1 MEQSLIESLP
11 RHRKKSLLDSL
22 TDVEASVL
30 LYDWSKW
37 ARPSQLTPAG
47 GWLVWLLLAGRGFG
61 KTRTGAE
68 WVRGQAEADKTAR
81 IALIGPT
88 AADVRDVMVEGESG
102 VMAISPP
109 WFRPTY
115 EPSKRRLT
123 WPNGAMATTYSADE
137 PERLRGPQH
146 SAALCDELA
155 SWRYPETWD
164 MLQFGLRLGTNP
176 RTVVTTT
183 PKPTRLIRDL
193 LARKDCHVTRG
204 STYDNRSNLAKP
216 FLDAIVKKYEGTRL
230 GRQELYAEVLDDV
243 PGALWSRRC
252 LDDYRVTVAPALV
265 RIVVAID
272 PPATS
277 GEDSNEA
284 GIIVAGVDAQNI
296 AYVLE
301 DWSQRARPEEWA
313 RKAIAAYRK
322 WEADC
327 LVAES
332 NQGGE
337 MVERVIR
344 SVADVPVKLV
354 RATRGKYVRAEPAS
368 ALYEQGRV
376 KHVGVFPVLEEQMT
390 SFTPERA
397 ADRSDGF
404 SPDRVDAL
412 VWALTEI
419 FPDITAPLPTKAA
432 PREDHG
438 EFGWMGGICAA
449 LISSQMLLH
458 QLLTIA

>member
-1 MEQSLIESLP
+1 MEQSWIESLTQSQ
-11 RHRKKSLLDSL
+11 RQRLKADL
-22 TDVEASVL
+22 TDEEAAAF
-30 LYDWSKW
+30 LYEWPRW
-37 ARPSQLTPAG
+37 ARPSQLAPKG
-47 GWLVWLLLAGRGFG
+47 DWLVWLLLAGRGFG
-61 KTRTGAE
+61 KTRTGSE
-68 WVRGQAEADKTAR
+68 FVRAEAESNSAAR
-81 IALIGPT
+81 IALIAPT
-88 AADVRDVMVEGESG
+88 AADVRDVIVEGESG
-102 VMAISPP
+102 ILACSPP
-109 WFRPTY
+109 WFRPVY

-146 SAALCDELA
+146 SAAWCDELA

-164 MLQFGLRLGTNP
+164 MLQFGLRLGSRP
-176 RTVVTTT
+176 RSVVTTT

-193 LARKDCHVTRG
+193 LQRKDCHITRG

-252 LDDYRVTVAPALV
+252 LDDYRVAKAPDLQ
-265 RIVVAID
+265 RVVIAVD

-277 GEDSNEA
+277 GEDANEA
-284 GIIVAGVDAQNI
+284 GIIAAGVDGSGV
-296 AYVLE
+296 AYILE
-301 DWSQRARPEEWA
+301 DWSQRASPEEWA

-322 WEADC
+322 WDADC
-327 LVAES
+327 LVAEC

-337 MVERVIR
+337 MVERVIK

-376 KHVGVFPVLEEQMT
+376 KHVGVHPALEEQMT

-397 ADRSDGF
+397 ADRSDGY
-404 SPDRVDAL
+404 SLDRVDAL
-412 VWALTEI
+412 VWAITEL
-419 FPDITAPLPTKAA
+419 FPEITAPAPTKVD
-432 PREDHG
+432 PVEHHG
-438 EFGWMGGICAA
+438 EGSWMG
-449 LISSQMLLH
+449 
-458 QLLTIA
+458 

>member
-1 MEQSLIESLP
+1 MEQSWIESLSP
-11 RHRKKSLLDSL
+11 DQRRKLKTDL
-22 TDVEASVL
+22 TDEESAAL
-30 LYDWSKW
+30 LYEWQRW
-37 ARPSQLTPAG
+37 ARPSQLPPKAD
-47 GWLVWLLLAGRGFG
+47 WLVWLLLAGRGFG
-61 KTRTGAE
+61 KSRTGAE
-68 WVRGQAEADKTAR
+68 WCRAQAEAFPGSR
-81 IALIGPT
+81 GALIGPT

-102 VMAISPP
+102 ILACSPP
-109 WFRPTY
+109 WLRPTY

-123 WPNGAMATTYSADE
+123 WPNGSMATTYSADE

-146 SAALCDELA
+146 GWAWCDELA
-155 SWRYPETWD
+155 SWRYPEAWD

-176 RTVVTTT
+176 RIVVTTT

-193 LARKDCHVTRG
+193 LRRSDCHVTRG

-252 LDDYRVTVAPALV
+252 LDDYRVAKAPELS

-277 GEDSNEA
+277 NEDSNEA
-284 GIIVAGVDAQNI
+284 GIVVAGVADNSM

-301 DWSQRARPEEWA
+301 DWSQRATPEEWA
-313 RKAIAAYRK
+313 RKAVAAYRK
-322 WEADC
+322 WDADC
-327 LVAES
+327 LVAEC

-337 MVERVIR
+337 MVEQVIK

-354 RATRGKYVRAEPAS
+354 RATKGKYVRAEPAS

-376 KHVGVFPVLEEQMT
+376 HHVGVLPILEEQMT

-412 VWALTEI
+412 VWAITEL
-419 FPDITAPLPTKAA
+419 FPEITAPA
-432 PREDHG
+432 PSKVEHVEHIG
-438 EFGWMGGICAA
+438 EQGWM
-449 LISSQMLLH
+449 S
-458 QLLTIA
+458 

>member
-1 MEQSLIESLP
+1 MGPQRRLA
-11 RHRKKSLLDSL
+11 LLNSL
-22 TDVEASVL
+22 TEAEAAVL

-37 ARPSQLTPAG
+37 ARPSQLPPDDD
-47 GWLVWLLLAGRGFG
+47 WLIWLILAGRGFG

-68 WVRGQAEADKTAR
+68 TVRAEAEADPTAR

-102 VMAISPP
+102 ILAISPP
-109 WFRPTY
+109 WFRPEY

-123 WPNGAMATTYSADE
+123 WPNGAIGTTFSADE

-146 SAALCDELA
+146 SFGWGDEPS
-155 SWRYPETWD
+155 SWRYPEAWD
-164 MLQFGLRLGTNP
+164 MFQLGLRLGKRP
-176 RTVVTTT
+176 RAVMTGT
-183 PKPTRLIRDL
+183 PKPIRLIRDL
-193 LARKDCHVTRG
+193 IRNPHCRVTRG
-204 STYDNRSNLAKP
+204 STFDNRSNLAKP

-252 LDDYRVTVAPALV
+252 LDDYRVVTAPSLARV
-265 RIVVAID
+265 VVAID

-277 GEDSNEA
+277 GEEANEA
-284 GIIVAGVDAQNI
+284 GIIAAGVDGNGT

-301 DWSQRARPEEWA
+301 DWSQRASPEEWA
-313 RKAIAAYRK
+313 RKAVAAYRR
-322 WEADC
+322 WDADC
-327 LVAES
+327 LVAEC

-337 MVERVIR
+337 MVERVIK

-376 KHVGVFPVLEEQMT
+376 KHVGVHSVLEEQMT

-412 VWALTEI
+412 VWAITEL
-419 FPDITAPLPTKAA
+419 FPEITSGEPNKAPNF
-432 PREDHG
+432 ENYHG
-438 EFGWMGGICAA
+438 ENGWMG
-449 LISSQMLLH
+449 
-458 QLLTIA
+458 

>member
-1 MEQSLIESLP
+1 MELSWIESLTQDQ
-11 RHRKKSLLDSL
+11 RQRLKTDL
-22 TDVEASVL
+22 TDEESAYL
-30 LYDWSKW
+30 LFDWERW
-37 ARPSQLTPAG
+37 ARPSQLPPPG
-47 GWLVWLLLAGRGFG
+47 DWLVWLLLAGRGFG
-61 KTRTGAE
+61 KSRTGAE
-68 WVRGQAEADKTAR
+68 WCRSQAETFPNSR
-81 IALIGPT
+81 GALIGPT

-102 VMAISPP
+102 ILACSPP
-109 WFRPTY
+109 WKRPVY

-123 WPNGAMATTYSADE
+123 WPNGSIATTYSADE

-146 SAALCDELA
+146 GWGWCDEIA

-164 MLQFGLRLGTNP
+164 MYQLGLRLGLQP

-193 LARKDCHVTRG
+193 LVMKGCHVTRG

-252 LDDYRVTVAPALV
+252 LDDYRVSVAPELG

-277 GEDSNEA
+277 TEDSNEA
-284 GIIVAGVDAQNI
+284 GIVVAGVDRSGTAF
-296 AYVLE
+296 VLE
-301 DWSQRARPEEWA
+301 DWSQRASPEEWA
-313 RKAIAAYRK
+313 RKAVAAYRK
-322 WEADC
+322 WGADC
-327 LVAES
+327 LVAEC

-337 MVERVIR
+337 MVERVIK

-376 KHVGVFPVLEEQMT
+376 KHVGVHPVLEEQMT

-397 ADRSDGF
+397 ADRSDGY

-412 VWALTEI
+412 VWAITEL
-419 FPDITAPLPTKAA
+419 FPEIT
-432 PREDHG
+432 
-438 EFGWMGGICAA
+438 GGPIEHKDAM
-449 LISSQMLLH
+449 IKDLLGSR
-458 QLLTIA
+458 LNGYG

>member
-1 MEQSLIESLP
+1 MIESLP
-11 RHRKKSLLDSL
+11 LLRRKELLDSL
-22 TDVEASVL
+22 TEAEASAL
-30 LYDWSKW
+30 LYDWPRW
-37 ARPSQLTPAG
+37 ARPAQLPPSG
-47 GWLVWLLLAGRGFG
+47 DWLVWLLLAGRGFG
-61 KTRTGAE
+61 KSRTGAE
-68 WVRGQAEADKTAR
+68 WVRQQAEGDKAAR

-88 AADVRDVMVEGESG
+88 AADVRDVIVEGESG
-102 VMAISPP
+102 ILAISPP
-109 WFRPTY
+109 WFRPIY

-146 SAALCDELA
+146 SAAYCDELA
-155 SWRYPETWD
+155 SWRYPEAWD
-164 MLQFGLRLGTNP
+164 MLQFGLRLGSLP

-193 LARKDCHVTRG
+193 LQRKDCHVTRG

-252 LDDYRVTVAPALV
+252 LDDYRVRVAPDLA

-277 GEDSNEA
+277 GEEANEA
-284 GIIVAGVDAQNI
+284 GIVVAGVDDNGI

-301 DWSQRARPEEWA
+301 DWSKRATPEEWA
-313 RKAIAAYRK
+313 RASIAAYRK
-322 WEADC
+322 WDADC
-327 LVAES
+327 LVAEC

-337 MVERVIR
+337 MVEQVIK

-376 KHVGVFPVLEEQMT
+376 KHVGVLAVLEEQMT

-412 VWALTEI
+412 VWAITEL
-419 FPDITAPLPTKAA
+419 FPEITAPLPTRTEAI
-432 PREDHG
+432 EHYGDG
-438 EFGWMGGICAA
+438 GWMA
-449 LISSQMLLH
+449 S
-458 QLLTIA
+458 

>member
-1 MEQSLIESLP
+1 M
-11 RHRKKSLLDSL
+11 
-22 TDVEASVL
+22 
-30 LYDWSKW
+30 
-37 ARPSQLTPAG
+37 
-47 GWLVWLLLAGRGFG
+47 VWLILAGRGFG

-68 WVRGQAEADKTAR
+68 SVRAEAERDKSGR
-81 IALIGPT
+81 IALVGPT

-102 VMAISPP
+102 ILAISPP

-123 WPNGAMATTYSADE
+123 WPNGAIATTYSADE
-137 PERLRGPQH
+137 PDRLRGPQH
-146 SAALCDELA
+146 SFAWGDEPA
-155 SWRYPETWD
+155 SWRYPEAWD
-164 MLQFGLRLGTNP
+164 MLQLGLRLGTRP
-176 RTVVTTT
+176 RSIMTGT
-183 PKPTRLIRDL
+183 PKPIRLIRDL

-252 LDDYRVTVAPALV
+252 LDDYRVQKAPDLQRV
-265 RIVVAID
+265 VVAID

-277 GEDSNEA
+277 GEEANEA
-284 GIIVAGVDAQNI
+284 GIVVAGVDASGV

-301 DWSQRARPEEWA
+301 DWSQRASPEEWA

-322 WEADC
+322 WDADC
-327 LVAES
+327 LAAEC

-337 MVERVIR
+337 MVERVIK

-376 KHVGVFPVLEEQMT
+376 KHVGVHPVLEEQMT

-412 VWALTEI
+412 VWAITEL
-419 FPDITAPLPTKAA
+419 FPEITAPA
-432 PREDHG
+432 PNKVEPIEH
-438 EFGWMGGICAA
+438 FGNESWM
-449 LISSQMLLH
+449 Q
-458 QLLTIA
+458 

>member
-1 MEQSLIESLP
+1 MEQSWIESLSASQ
-11 RHRKKSLLDSL
+11 RQAIKSQL
-22 TDVEASVL
+22 TDEEAAAL
-30 LYDWSKW
+30 LYDWPRW
-37 ARPSQLTPAG
+37 ARPSQLPPDTD
-47 GWLVWLLLAGRGFG
+47 WLGWLLLAGRGFG

-68 WVRGQAEADKTAR
+68 TCRSWAGLDPNSRG
-81 IALIGPT
+81 ALIGPT

-102 VMAISPP
+102 LLAISPP
-109 WFRPTY
+109 WFRPVY

-123 WPNGAMATTYSADE
+123 WPNGAIATTYSADE

-146 SAALCDELA
+146 SWGWCDEIA

-164 MLQFGLRLGTNP
+164 MYQFGLRLGLRP

-193 LARKDCHVTRG
+193 LRAKGWHITRG

-216 FLDAIVKKYEGTRL
+216 FLEAIVKKYEGTRL

-252 LDDYRVTVAPALV
+252 LDDYRVAAAPPLV
-265 RIVVAID
+265 RVVVAVD
-272 PPATS
+272 PPASS
-277 GEDSNEA
+277 GEDANEA
-284 GIIVAGVDAQNI
+284 GIVVAGVGDNGTG
-296 AYVLE
+296 YVTE
-301 DWSQRARPEEWA
+301 DWSKRASPEGWA
-313 RKAIAAYRK
+313 RAAVAAYRK
-322 WEADC
+322 HDADC
-327 LVAES
+327 IVAEC

-337 MVERVIR
+337 MVERVIK

-376 KHVGVFPVLEEQMT
+376 KHVGVHSVLEEQMT

-412 VWALTEI
+412 VWAITEL
-419 FPDITAPLPTKAA
+419 FPEITA
-432 PREDHG
+432 G
-438 EFGWMGGICAA
+438 EPNKTEPEEHYGEGSWMR
-449 LISSQMLLH
+449 
-458 QLLTIA
+458 

>member
-1 MEQSLIESLP
+1 LEQSWIESLKP
-11 RHRKKSLLDSL
+11 EQRQSLKVAL
-22 TDVEASVL
+22 TDEEAAAL
-30 LYDWSKW
+30 LFEWERW
-37 ARPSQLTPAG
+37 ARPSQLPPKG
-47 GWLVWLLLAGRGFG
+47 DWLVWLLLAGRGFG

-68 WVRGQAEADKTAR
+68 WVRAQAWADKTAR

-102 VMAISPP
+102 ILAISPP
-109 WFRPTY
+109 WFRPVY

-123 WPNGAMATTYSADE
+123 WPNGAMGTTYSADE

-146 SAALCDELA
+146 SKALCDELA
-155 SWRYPETWD
+155 SWRYPEAWD

-183 PKPTRLIRDL
+183 PKPTKLIRDL

-230 GRQELYAEVLDDV
+230 GRQELHAEVLEDI

-252 LDDYRVTVAPALV
+252 LDENRVDKAPNLS
-265 RIVVAID
+265 RIVVAVD

-277 GEDSNEA
+277 GENANEC
-284 GIIVAGVDAQNI
+284 GIVVVGIDDPGR
-296 AYVLE
+296 AYVLD
-301 DWSQRARPEEWA
+301 DWSLQATPDEWA
-313 RKAIAAYRK
+313 RKVVAAYRLHN
-322 WEADC
+322 AD
-327 LVAES
+327 LIVAEV

-337 MVERVIR
+337 MVAQVIQ
-344 SVADVPVKLV
+344 SVLPGAPVKMV
-354 RATRGKYVRAEPAS
+354 RATRGKFVRAEPVS

-376 KHVGVFPVLEEQMT
+376 KHVGTLATLEDQMIG
-390 SFTPERA
+390 FTPERA
-397 ADRSDGF
+397 ADRKDGF

-412 VWALTEI
+412 VWGLTEL
-419 FPDITAPLPTKAA
+419 FPDVISASERRRMDELT
-432 PREDHG
+432 HG
-438 EFGWMGGICAA
+438 IRR
-449 LISSQMLLH
+449 
-458 QLLTIA
+458 

>member
-1 MEQSLIESLP
+1 MQQSWIESLTQSQ
-11 RHRKKSLLDSL
+11 RLNLKTDL
-22 TDVEASVL
+22 TDEEAAAL
-30 LYDWSKW
+30 LYEWKRW
-37 ARPSQLTPAG
+37 ARPSQLMPPG
-47 GWLVWLLLAGRGFG
+47 DWLVWLILAGRGFG

-68 WVRGQAEADKTAR
+68 SVRAEAEGDKVAR
-81 IALIGPT
+81 IALVGPT

-102 VMAISPP
+102 ILAISPP
-109 WFRPTY
+109 WFRPVY

-137 PERLRGPQH
+137 PDRLRGPQH
-146 SAALCDELA
+146 SFAWGDEPA
-155 SWRYPETWD
+155 SWRYPEAWD
-164 MLQFGLRLGTNP
+164 MLQLGLRLGTRP
-176 RTVVTTT
+176 RSVMTGT
-183 PKPTRLIRDL
+183 PKPIRLIRDL
-193 LARKDCHVTRG
+193 LRRSDCHVTRG

-252 LDDYRVTVAPALV
+252 LDDYRVTKAPDLV

-277 GEDSNEA
+277 GEDANEA
-284 GIIVAGVDAQNI
+284 GIIVAGVDSAGV

-301 DWSQRARPEEWA
+301 DWSQRASPEEWA
-313 RKAIAAYRK
+313 RKSIAAYRK
-322 WEADC
+322 WDADC
-327 LVAES
+327 LVAEC

-337 MVERVIR
+337 MVERVIK

-354 RATRGKYVRAEPAS
+354 RATKGKYVRAEPAS

-376 KHVGVFPVLEEQMT
+376 KHVGVLAILEEQMT

-412 VWALTEI
+412 VWAITEL
-419 FPDITAPLPTKAA
+419 FPEITAGEPNKAA
-432 PREDHG
+432 NVREYVG
-438 EFGWMGGICAA
+438 AEGWMG
-449 LISSQMLLH
+449 
-458 QLLTIA
+458 

>member
-1 MEQSLIESLP
+1 MDP
-11 RHRKKSLLDSL
+11 
-22 TDVEASVL
+22 
-30 LYDWSKW
+30 
-37 ARPSQLTPAG
+37 G
-47 GWLVWLLLAGRGFG
+47 GRG
-61 KTRTGAE
+61 
-68 WVRGQAEADKTAR
+68 
-81 IALIGPT
+81 ALIGPT

-102 VMAISPP
+102 ILAISPP
-109 WFRPTY
+109 WFRPVY

-123 WPNGAMATTYSADE
+123 WPNGAIATTYSADE

-146 SAALCDELA
+146 SWAWCDELA
-155 SWRYPETWD
+155 AWRYPETWD
-164 MLQFGLRLGTNP
+164 MLQFGLRLGARP

-193 LARKDCHVTRG
+193 LRNSGCHVTRG

-252 LDDYRVTVAPALV
+252 LDDYRVVKAPDLV
-265 RIVVAID
+265 RVVVAVD
-272 PPATS
+272 PPASS
-277 GEDSNEA
+277 GEDANEA
-284 GIIVAGVDAQNI
+284 GIVVAGVDRPGTAF
-296 AYVLE
+296 VLE
-301 DWSQRARPEEWA
+301 DWSQRASPEEWA
-313 RKAIAAYRK
+313 RKAVAAYRK
-322 WEADC
+322 HDADC
-327 LVAES
+327 IVAEC

-337 MVERVIR
+337 MVERVIK

-376 KHVGVFPVLEEQMT
+376 KHVGVHAVLEEQMT

-412 VWALTEI
+412 VWAITEL
-419 FPDITAPLPTKAA
+419 FPEITAGEPNKTEV
-432 PREDHG
+432 EDYYG
-438 EFGWMGGICAA
+438 EGGWMR
-449 LISSQMLLH
+449 
-458 QLLTIA
+458 